1 MMPESVDICLSET
14 CYLMV
19 PLKGTLSVA
28 VIFGLGQGSI
38 MHSSIVLDLRNRVL
52 QVREDL
58 LPFGVI
64 EHGNVHS
71 ASPAIEQ
78 LRH

>member
-19 PLKGTLSVA
+19 PLKPALPVA
-28 VIFGLGQGSI
+28 VISGFGERSI

-52 QVREDL
+52 QVR
-58 LPFGVI
+58 
-64 EHGNVHS
+64 
-71 ASPAIEQ
+71 
-78 LRH
+78 

>member
-19 PLKGTLSVA
+19 PLKPALPVA
-28 VIFGLGQGSI
+28 VIFGERSI

-52 QVREDL
+52 QVR
-58 LPFGVI
+58 
-64 EHGNVHS
+64 
-71 ASPAIEQ
+71 
-78 LRH
+78 